1 LTLIYKE
8 MRRSENKITQID
20 INNTNNN
27 NNNGIGSFS
36 PIIYKTG
43 FTLNSFIFVRNYFY
57 KKTLIKVTLK

>member
-27 NNNGIGSFS
+27 NGIGSFS

-43 FTLNSFIFVRNYFY
+43 FTLNSFIFVCNYFY

>member
-1 LTLIYKE
+1 

-27 NNNGIGSFS
+27 NGIESFS
-36 PIIYKTG
+36 PVIYKTG
-43 FTLNSFIFVRNYFY
+43 FTLNSFIFVRNYFH

>member
-1 LTLIYKE
+1 

-27 NNNGIGSFS
+27 SGIGSFS